1 MNENI
6 SFDASN
12 FPKEIRDKLF
22 EQDIKKAREI
32 RKNRGPNDCVILI
45 TKDSEKI
52 AKANI
57 VGELKTVMSV
67 LTSALISHIRSRTD
81 VPTEIKACFLLQAAT
96 HFAKQAEQQMSGDKN
111 DT

>member
-1 MNENI
+1 MNESI

-12 FPKEIRDKLF
+12 FPKEMRDMLF
-22 EQDIKKAREI
+22 EQDIEKAREI
-32 RKNRGPNDCVILI
+32 RKSKGPNDCVILI

-57 VGELKTVMSV
+57 TGKLKTVMSV
-67 LTSALISHIRSRTD
+67 LTSVFISHICNSTD
-81 VPTEIKACFLLQAAT
+81 VPTEIKSSILFQAAT
-96 HFAKQAEQQMSGDKN
+96 YFIKQAEQLKFGDKN